1 MTNEKKKGTLEF
13 TKVDF
18 LTSEPLPN
26 TLIEIFNEKDELVFS
41 GRTDENGKIIIEELE
56 YGKYYIVESEAPEG
70 YQINNE
76 KMYFEILEDGE
87 IVKCT
92 MTDEKIIIEV
102 PNTEEN
108 SYIIPI
114 SVLLIGISTGIIIYE
129 EIKKKRKK

>member
-1 MTNEKKKGTLEF
+1 MEDNDKL
-13 TKVDF
+13 
-18 LTSEPLPN
+18 
-26 TLIEIFNEKDELVFS
+26 NEKDELVFS

-56 YGKYYIVESEAPEG
+56 YGKYYIVESEDPEG

>member
-1 MTNEKKKGTLEF
+1 
-13 TKVDF
+13 
-18 LTSEPLPN
+18 
-26 TLIEIFNEKDELVFS
+26 
-41 GRTDENGKIIIEELE
+41 
-56 YGKYYIVESEAPEG
+56 
-70 YQINNE
+70 
-76 KMYFEILEDGE
+76 
-87 IVKCT
+87 